1 MLPSLAHL
9 ARSTPLPRF
18 RLWLAGAAALLIACS
33 AASAQRV
40 DPRAFASPKAQSAY
54 TQWRKLS
61 QTEVD
66 CVEQSLQAQRSSLW
80 ATIQRGISPSDPAGA
95 RLLAAC
101 RTNANAQNP
110 SNAAQ
115 DRPRSASTETEQTAA
130 RAAEAQAAAAQAAA
144 AQAAEAKARAD
155 KAAADKAAAEKAA
168 AERAAIKAAAEKSA
182 AEWAAAEKSAAE
194 KAAAERAA
202 ADRAAA
208 ERAAAAQAAADKPA
222 MQRAI
227 DKAAIEKAAAEKAT
241 AEAAVRTAALGTNAG
256 SKAATPASNDDKNTT
271 HPAKADRAAV
281 AAPRAE
287 ALSELPGWTLAK
299 AMAEDIF
306 ARAGTDWRV
315 SFVFGLLTGPI
326 IFCFGGVVFLSLSR
340 RRSAAPDISR
350 SPLDDRRGFDRLVAA
365 IAAEQERR
373 AGIPASRF

>member
-9 ARSTPLPRF
+9 ARSLPLPRF
-18 RLWLAGAAALLIACS
+18 RLWQAVAAALLISCS
-33 AASAQRV
+33 FASAQRV
-40 DPRAFASPKAQSAY
+40 DPRAFANPKAQSAY
-54 TQWRKLS
+54 AQWRKLS
-61 QTEVD
+61 QTDVD

-130 RAAEAQAAAAQAAA
+130 RAAEAQAAAAQAA
-144 AQAAEAKARAD
+144 EAKARTD

-182 AEWAAAEKSAAE
+182 AEWAAAEKSAAD

-208 ERAAAAQAAADKPA
+208 ERAAAAQAAADKAA

-227 DKAAIEKAAAEKAT
+227 EKAAIEKAAAEKAA

-256 SKAATPASNDDKNTT
+256 SKAATTASNDKNTT
-271 HPAKADRAAV
+271 HPAKADRAAI
-281 AAPRAE
+281 AAPRTE
-287 ALSELPGWTLAK
+287 AHSELPGWTLAK

-315 SFVFGLLTGPI
+315 SFLFGLLTGPV

>member
-1 MLPSLAHL
+1 MSPPLAHL
-9 ARSTPLPRF
+9 ARSIPLPRF
-18 RLWLAGAAALLIACS
+18 PLWLAGAAALLIACS

-54 TQWRKLS
+54 AQWRKLS
-61 QTEVD
+61 QTDVD

-130 RAAEAQAAAAQAAA
+130 RAAEAQAAAAQA
-144 AQAAEAKARAD
+144 EAKARAD

-194 KAAAERAA
+194 RAAAERAA

-208 ERAAAAQAAADKPA
+208 ERAAAAQAAADKAA

-227 DKAAIEKAAAEKAT
+227 EKAAIEKAAAEKAT

-256 SKAATPASNDDKNTT
+256 SKAATPASNDKITT

-287 ALSELPGWTLAK
+287 AHSELPGWTLAK

-350 SPLDDRRGFDRLVAA
+350 SPLDDRRGFERLVAA